1 MTGHEYLLRILEEQ
15 KMLARD
21 LATLRKLRQE
31 IEGVLGSEY
40 SRNNPRFYYG
50 GSYGKKTMI
59 REHYDLDIV
68 IYFPSQTNCTLQI
81 IYDSV
86 HQTLLNSGYKVNP
99 KTVSLQLLYENGFH
113 IDVVPG
119 RAQDATYQYATLYKN
134 RKSST
139 MQTSLKVHIDSVRPY
154 REIIKLMKL
163 WRIRRS
169 LEWKTFAIEQTVIRA
184 LKKYKP
190 TDDYACCLLSIFQFI
205 QDNFT
210 QICLVDPANSSNI
223 IEMSQAT
230 RNAVKQAAI
239 NSLKAQDWNDVI
251 W

>member
-1 MTGHEYLLRILEEQ
+1 MTGHEYLLTVLEKQ
-15 KMLARD
+15 KMLDRD

-31 IEGVLGSEY
+31 IEGVLWSEY

-59 REHYDLDIV
+59 RENYDLDIV
-68 IYFPSQTNCTLQI
+68 IYFPSQTNCTLQT

-86 HQTLLNSGYKVNP
+86 HQTLLNSRYIVHP
-99 KTVSLQLLYENGFH
+99 KTVSLQLLYKDGFH

-154 REIIKLMKL
+154 RDIIKLMKL
-163 WRIRRS
+163 WRIRQS

-184 LKKYKP
+184 FKKYKP
-190 TDDYACCLLSIFQFI
+190 TDDYARCLLSIFQFI
-205 QDNFT
+205 QDNFP
-210 QICLVDPANSSNI
+210 QICLVDPANSNNI
-223 IEMSQAT
+223 IEMSEAT
-230 RNAVKQAAI
+230 RDAVKQAAI
-239 NSLKAQDWNDVI
+239 NSLNAQEWNDVI

>member
-1 MTGHEYLLRILEEQ
+1 MTGHEYLLKVIEKQ
-15 KMLARD
+15 KMPDRD
-21 LATLRKLRQE
+21 LETLRKLRQE
-31 IEGVLGSEY
+31 IEGVLKREY

-59 REHYDLDIV
+59 RESYDLDIV
-68 IYFPSQTNCTLQI
+68 IYFPFQPNYTLQT
-81 IYDSV
+81 IYESV
-86 HQTLLNSGYKVNP
+86 HQTLLKSGYRVNP

-119 RAQDATYQYATLYKN
+119 RAQDTTYQYATLYKN

-154 REIIKLMKL
+154 RDIIKLMKL

-184 LKKYKP
+184 LRYKP
-190 TDDYACCLLSIFQFI
+190 TDDYTRCLFSIFQFI
-205 QDNFT
+205 QDNFS
-210 QICLVDPANSSNI
+210 QIRLVDPANDSNI
-223 IEMSQAT
+223 IEMSEAT

-239 NSLKAQDWNDVI
+239 NSLKAQYWNDVI